1 MYPTQT
7 LAGLGKVLLQKRFT
21 FDIEMA
27 LNRNCK
33 EAVAVTLAKCSEH
46 VEPF

>member
-1 MYPTQT
+1 VEN
-7 LAGLGKVLLQKRFT
+7 VLLQKKFT

-27 LNRNCK
+27 INWICK